1 MAASSKET
9 SNNCVGYEEAE
20 SPINPRT
27 LSKATT
33 PLVTIKNFFKPKYLE
48 EKPKV
53 TGNETE
59 PVEETCVDK
68 GRHEGE
74 CRAYFLEDEITNSP
88 CLSNSSTSNEH
99 EMSDNRMKEVK
110 SGYFV
115 SKESKGEDFSESG
128 TSTSDPGRS
137 TNVAHHISTPRL
149 KENVQLKTSVKR
161 TNSEATSRSNKR
173 QRQSS
178 ILSSFGKVT
187 NKPAEK
193 TKKKEIFCPI
203 CGVKFAKEV
212 KNVEINDHIDGCL
225 AT

>member
-1 MAASSKET
+1 M
-9 SNNCVGYEEAE
+9 EE
-20 SPINPRT
+20 R
-27 LSKATT
+27 
-33 PLVTIKNFFKPKYLE
+33 
-48 EKPKV
+48 PKV

-115 SKESKGEDFSESG
+115 SKESKGENFSESG

-137 TNVAHHISTPRL
+137 TNVARHISTPRS